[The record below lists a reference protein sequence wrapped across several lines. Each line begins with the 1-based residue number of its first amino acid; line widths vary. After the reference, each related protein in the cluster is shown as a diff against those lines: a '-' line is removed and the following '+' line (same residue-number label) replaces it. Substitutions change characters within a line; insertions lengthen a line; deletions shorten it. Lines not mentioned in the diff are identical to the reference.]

1 VRTDAD
7 GFRADHRAAAGE
19 APADIIFLGDSF
31 TYGVNGAWDDTFVG
45 MYASY
50 TRQVVINAGV
60 SLYSPTP
67 YLYQY
72 RKALAAGRLKR
83 SHSVVVGLDYSDIL
97 DERMRWK
104 DGDPHPVAYCRSQWR
119 QPVTSPLLRLLADN
133 LLFAKSIYLRLRQPD
148 QTGPPVSV
156 FDPVSAFSWGERP
169 AKTPDLDCAP
179 LDANG
184 AIEKTEG
191 ALERIGALAGSR
203 GGALFVL
210 MYPWPAQ
217 LEHEHLA
224 TEWERFASH
233 ACRRAGCA
241 GLIDTFP
248 RFRGLAAVNP
258 RWYDRYYVAGDVH
271 LSSAG
276 NRVIFE
282 EIVGRLATRSR
293 EGAMGRLDG
302 KVAIVTGGTSGIG
315 KRTVERFAEEGA
327 AVVVGARREAEG
339 QALARALGPRVDFVR
354 TDVAREADL
363 QALVDFAVRKH
374 GRLDVLFNNAGG
386 PGPVGGIETIPL
398 DAAER
403 AMAVNFGSVLA
414 AMKHAAPVM
423 MRQRAGS
430 IINNASV
437 AGTRA
442 GYSSSIIYSAAKAA
456 VIHLT
461 RLAALQ
467 LAEHAVRVNAIS
479 PGGIATGI
487 FAKALGLPTADAEK
501 TAPVVEK
508 AFATLQPIPRAGLP
522 DDIASA
528 AVFLASDESSFVTGQ
543 DLVVDG
549 GLIGG
554 RPWSAQQQGLAGL
567 RQAFGISAGT

>member
-1 VRTDAD
+1 
-7 GFRADHRAAAGE
+7 
-19 APADIIFLGDSF
+19 
-31 TYGVNGAWDDTFVG
+31 
-45 MYASY
+45 
-50 TRQVVINAGV
+50 
-60 SLYSPTP
+60 
-67 YLYQY
+67 
-72 RKALAAGRLKR
+72 
-83 SHSVVVGLDYSDIL
+83 
-97 DERMRWK
+97 
-104 DGDPHPVAYCRSQWR
+104 VA
-119 QPVTSPLLRLLADN
+119 
-133 LLFAKSIYLRLRQPD
+133 
-148 QTGPPVSV
+148 
-156 FDPVSAFSWGERP
+156 
-169 AKTPDLDCAP
+169 
-179 LDANG
+179 
-184 AIEKTEG
+184 
-191 ALERIGALAGSR
+191 
-203 GGALFVL
+203 
-210 MYPWPAQ
+210 
-217 LEHEHLA
+217 
-224 TEWERFASH
+224 
-233 ACRRAGCA
+233 
-241 GLIDTFP
+241 
-248 RFRGLAAVNP
+248 
-258 RWYDRYYVAGDVH
+258 
-271 LSSAG
+271 
-276 NRVIFE
+276 
-282 EIVGRLATRSR
+282 
-293 EGAMGRLDG
+293 
-302 KVAIVTGGTSGIG
+302 
-315 KRTVERFAEEGA
+315 
-327 AVVVGARREAEG
+327 
-339 QALARALGPRVDFVR
+339 
-354 TDVAREADL
+354 
-363 QALVDFAVRKH
+363 ALVDFAVRKH

-403 AMAVNFGSVLA
+403 ALAVNFGSVLA

-461 RLAALQ
+461 RLVALQ

-487 FAKALGLPTADAEK
+487 FAKALGLPTAEAEK
-501 TAPVVEK
+501 SVPVVEK